1 MAAPGTA
8 LGQLVTGL
16 YDVQAFKFG
25 NFVLKSGLSS
35 PVYIDLRGIISR
47 PRLLNQVADIL
58 FQTAQNAG
66 ISFDTVCGVPYTA
79 LPLATVICSTNQIPM
94 LIRRK
99 EAKDYGTKRLVEGAI
114 NPGETCLIIEDV
126 VTSGASVLETVEV
139 LQKEGLK
146 VTDAIVLLD
155 REQGGR
161 DKLREHGIRLHSVC
175 TLSETLEILEQQKK
189 IDAEMVERVK
199 KFIQENV
206 CVSASHNGS
215 LSPVKNAP
223 KELSF
228 GVRAELP
235 TVHPVASKLFRL
247 MQKKETNLCLSAD
260 VSEAGELLEL
270 ADALGPSICML
281 KTHVDILSDFTLDVM
296 KELTAL
302 AEQHEFLI
310 FEDRKFADIGNTVKK
325 QYEGGVFKIASWA
338 DLVNAHVVP
347 GSGVVKGLQEVG
359 LPLHRGCLLVA
370 EMSSAGS
377 LATGNYTK
385 AAVRMAEEHCEFV
398 IGFISGSRVSMKPEF
413 LHLTPGVQLEAGG
426 DHLGQ
431 QYNSPQEVVGKRGSD
446 VIIVGRGI
454 LSAANRLE
462 AAEMYRKAAWEAY
475 LNRLAVS

>member
-8 LGQLVTGL
+8 LGPLVTGL

-35 PVYIDLRGIISR
+35 PVYIDLRGIVSR
-47 PRLLNQVADIL
+47 PRLLSQVADIL

-99 EAKDYGTKRLVEGAI
+99 EAKEYGTKRLVEGAI

-296 KELTAL
+296 KELTTL

-359 LPLHRGCLLVA
+359 LPLHRGCLLIA

-475 LNRLAVS
+475 LNRLAV

>member
-8 LGQLVTGL
+8 LGPLVTGL

-35 PVYIDLRGIISR
+35 PVYIDLRGIVSR
-47 PRLLNQVADIL
+47 PRLLSQVADIL

-270 ADALGPSICML
+270 ADALGPSICLL

-296 KELTAL
+296 KELTTL

-475 LNRLAVS
+475 LNRLAV

>member
-1 MAAPGTA
+1 MAAAEAA
-8 LGQLVTGL
+8 LTSLVTGL

-35 PVYIDLRGIISR
+35 PVYIDLRGIVSR
-47 PRLLNQVADIL
+47 PRLLSQVPAREREEEVAEIL

-66 ISFDTVCGVPYTA
+66 INFDTVCGVPYTA

-99 EAKDYGTKRLVEGAI
+99 ETKDYGTKRLVEGCI

-126 VTSGASVLETVEV
+126 VTSGSSVLETVEV

-146 VTDAIVLLD
+146 VTDAVVLLD

-161 DKLREHGIRLHSVC
+161 DKLQAHGIRLHSVC
-175 TLSETLEILEQQKK
+175 TLSKVLEILEQQEKV
-189 IDAEMVERVK
+189 DAEMVERVK
-199 KFIQENV
+199 RFIQENV
-206 CVSASHNGS
+206 FVVTNHNGS
-215 LSPVKNAP
+215 LHSVKKAP

-228 GVRAELP
+228 GARAELP
-235 TVHPVASKLFRL
+235 GIHPVASKLLRL

-260 VSEAGELLEL
+260 TAESSELLQL

-281 KTHVDILSDFTLDVM
+281 KTHVDILNDFTLDVM
-296 KELTAL
+296 KELTTL
-302 AEQHEFLI
+302 AKCHDMLLGDYFHI
-310 FEDRKFADIGNTVKK
+310 VV
-325 QYEGGVFKIASWA
+325 GGIFKIVSWA

-347 GSGVVKGLQEVG
+347 GSGVVKGLQGVG
-359 LPLHRGCLLVA
+359 LPLHRACLLIA

-377 LATGNYTK
+377 LATGDYTK
-385 AAVRMAEEHCEFV
+385 EAVRMAEEHSEFV

-426 DHLGQ
+426 DNLGQ
-431 QYNSPQEVVGKRGSD
+431 QYRSPREVIGKQGSD
-446 VIIVGRGI
+446 IIIVGRGI
-454 LSAANRLE
+454 ITSPNRLE

-475 LNRLAVS
+475 LSRLAV